1 MLQRQSIVCL
11 GVKIEPVGFTARL
24 SASPELYNSIYLRDY
39 QTVLFCAQE
48 IELKSM
54 TDAARLVNGRNVR
67 HNELLVIAQ
76 LLRYLEAPD
85 REANGVV
92 EAP

>member
-1 MLQRQSIVCL
+1 
-11 GVKIEPVGFTARL
+11 
-24 SASPELYNSIYLRDY
+24 
-39 QTVLFCAQE
+39 
-48 IELKSM
+48 M